1 LIRVAAPVEKVYLEF
16 DEAGGWASNISG
28 MMVPVLTEAEQGM
41 GVPELEELIADDTFY
56 SSLRYVTQTTH
67 TRPTLG
73 DPQQIIT

>member
-1 LIRVAAPVEKVYLEF
+1 LIRVAAPAEKVYVEF
-16 DEAGGWASNISG
+16 DEAGGWASNIPG

-41 GVPELEELIADDTFY
+41 GMAELEAWIANDDFY

-73 DPQQIIT
+73 EPQQILT